1 MIDQMLQLSLL
12 AQDDAS
18 EWINILFMVVL
29 AVFWAIGGLL
39 KSGANKKG
47 KQGARKPQSASPDA
61 PKRKSWLEQLAKKA
75 EEIQRAIESENAPP
89 EQRPAKPGTAKPAKS
104 AQPPGGR
111 VAVRTGRDGRS
122 VLVYERESQAVAAPA
137 TQAPVPAAEQP
148 ERVKQAA
155 PPKSMSERL
164 AELERAQEHE
174 DLGVTSVAETAPQEP
189 KPLVIDYT
197 EPDALKKAILSY
209 EILGKPMALRDPFE
223 RGSFT

>member
-1 MIDQMLQLSLL
+1 MIDQMLQLGLL

-29 AVFWAIGGLL
+29 AVIWAIGGLI

-47 KQGARKPQSASPDA
+47 KQGAPKPQNASPDA
-61 PKRKSWLEQLAKKA
+61 PKRKNWLEQLAKKA

-89 EQRPAKPGTAKPAKS
+89 KQRPSKPSPAQAAKS
-104 AQPPGGR
+104 PQSPAGR
-111 VAVRTGRDGRS
+111 VTVRTGRDGRS
-122 VLVYERESQAVAAPA
+122 VLVYEREAEAPA
-137 TQAPVPAAEQP
+137 PPTEAPVPAAVQP
-148 ERVKQAA
+148 EQERQAA
-155 PPKSMSERL
+155 PPKSMAERL
-164 AELERAQEHE
+164 AELEREQEHE
-174 DLGVTSVAETAPQEP
+174 DLAVPSTPETAPQAP